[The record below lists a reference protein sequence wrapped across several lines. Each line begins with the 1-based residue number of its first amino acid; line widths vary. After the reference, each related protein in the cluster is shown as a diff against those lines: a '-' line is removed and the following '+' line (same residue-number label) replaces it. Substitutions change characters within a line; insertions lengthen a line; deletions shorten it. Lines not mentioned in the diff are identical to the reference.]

1 MASRQLLERLRKLGL
16 ACTPRGLVALVD
28 PLLLRLG
35 RGTQLLLFLQV
46 LLLHVLAGLLLVAAA
61 GKVEAGEV
69 GPLGRCHRRRVMSAT
84 AQSPNSGPQ
93 HGACCFFCYTF
104 ARRST
109 FPRSRALAS
118 PMDSSRAQ
126 TPRRVQTP
134 RSIQTTTATEPPAG
148 RQLFLHRHGSAS
160 FDTAAAPYDTVSKFV
175 AGRAVNSQLTQPT
188 GTGVYATWQSAKDRY
203 IPMSSAVGDH
213 ISQPGLTLRSRAEL
227 AAGPRPSYSD
237 KPDSALNP
245 YRFGRPA
252 DAARYASEAYI
263 HPQFGHLTPWPS
275 PRAAWNAKASAG
287 QAVGPVSPGRH
298 ATQASLALLRPSSSR
313 SLNKQHLSA
322 TKKCWP
328 TGGSGGSPRWPA
340 ASPLSSPVMSAR
352 PAYCRAAAR

>member
-1 MASRQLLERLRKLGL
+1 MLPSLSNVSQDGGAAAAKLGAPTRRFSVTL
-16 ACTPRGLVALVD
+16 SLV
-28 PLLLRLG
+28 G
-35 RGTQLLLFLQV
+35 
-46 LLLHVLAGLLLVAAA
+46 H
-61 GKVEAGEV
+61 
-69 GPLGRCHRRRVMSAT
+69 
-84 AQSPNSGPQ
+84 SP
-93 HGACCFFCYTF
+93 
-104 ARRST
+104 
-109 FPRSRALAS
+109 PRSRALAS

-213 ISQPGLTLRSRAEL
+213 VSQPGLTLRSRAEL

>member
-1 MASRQLLERLRKLGL
+1 
-16 ACTPRGLVALVD
+16 
-28 PLLLRLG
+28 
-35 RGTQLLLFLQV
+35 
-46 LLLHVLAGLLLVAAA
+46 
-61 GKVEAGEV
+61 
-69 GPLGRCHRRRVMSAT
+69 
-84 AQSPNSGPQ
+84 
-93 HGACCFFCYTF
+93 
-104 ARRST
+104 
-109 FPRSRALAS
+109 
-118 PMDSSRAQ
+118 MDSSRAQ

-134 RSIQTTTATEPPAG
+134 RSIQSRSVTATATEPPG
-148 RQLFLHRHGSAS
+148 GHQLFLHRHGSAS

-213 ISQPGLTLRSRAEL
+213 VSQPGLTLRSRDVL
-227 AAGPRPSYSD
+227 GAGPRPSYSD
-237 KPDSALNP
+237 QPDSALNP

-322 TKKCWP
+322 AKKCWP

-340 ASPLSSPVMSAR
+340 ASPLSSPVRSAR

>member
-1 MASRQLLERLRKLGL
+1 MLPSLSNVSQDGGAAAAKLG
-16 ACTPRGLVALVD
+16 APT
-28 PLLLRLG
+28 
-35 RGTQLLLFLQV
+35 
-46 LLLHVLAGLLLVAAA
+46 
-61 GKVEAGEV
+61 
-69 GPLGRCHRRRVMSAT
+69 RRSL
-84 AQSPNSGPQ
+84 
-93 HGACCFFCYTF
+93 FFCYTALGDDLPPHR
-104 ARRST
+104 ARSH
-109 FPRSRALAS
+109 P

-213 ISQPGLTLRSRAEL
+213 ISQPGLTFRSRAEL

-287 QAVGPVSPGRH
+287 QAVGPVSPGQH